1 MFQIDFINVGSGD
14 AALVRVNDYAA
25 LVDCGNVS
33 LGECR
38 PGSQRIMA
46 ADFLRE
52 EGVTRLD
59 LVVLTHLHRDHIGG
73 FQAVLEAVRVD
84 EIWTNYL
91 PAPALWGC
99 LAEVPEGAPKK
110 ARGLCKSLALYLPA
124 LRMAQEQGAG
134 FREVTRP
141 AKGVPLTEGLTADI
155 GCLPEPYYRR
165 QSRVL
170 DEALRGRPDPAEMD
184 AVGAALNEA
193 SIRLRLNFHGQ
204 AILLPGDAYG
214 ASWQEEAA
222 RCTVFKAP
230 HHGSGKSLNRELAQR
245 LSPETAVIS
254 CGAYRGDGRPD
265 PAVVGWLSE
274 FSGEVRCTDACEVP
288 GMTAENHRAVTVVLE
303 S

>member
-1 MFQIDFINVGSGD
+1 MFQIDCINVGSGD

-204 AILLPGDAYG
+204 AICCPATLTGQAGRRKPR
-214 ASWQEEAA
+214 AA
-222 RCTVFKAP
+222 RYSRRRTTAP
-230 HHGSGKSLNRELAQR
+230 GNRSTGNSRSACR
-245 LSPETAVIS
+245 RKRRSSPAARIAAT
-254 CGAYRGDGRPD
+254 DGLTLRSW
-265 PAVVGWLSE
+265 AG
-274 FSGEVRCTDACEVP
+274 
-288 GMTAENHRAVTVVLE
+288 
-303 S
+303 